1 MVTNSQITN
10 KYSGILSGIMA
21 RLEQNRLGDLLVQSG
36 VITPIQLREAL
47 ALQKATCQQLGN
59 VLLQQRLIT
68 SGTLHRTLAQQIGLR
83 CVAALFGLFITFS
96 GAGGIKSARA
106 NTIKDVPVQLSMVM
120 NAHASNISPVNYY
133 PPLFGS
139 AERRSTNLG
148 PFTKWSGM
156 FDSFNSVM
164 ASSRGERVMEEWMAT
179 LVPLR
184 ELPLRTMLQKVNDLV
199 NRQPYI
205 EDIDNWNKSD
215 YWANPVD
222 FFERGGDCE
231 DFAIA
236 KYTALR
242 LLGVPE
248 ERLRLAIVH
257 DKVKD
262 IPHAIL
268 IAYSDEGPMVLDNQT
283 GKVKRADKV
292 NRYKPIFSINR
303 QAWWLHTANKP
314 TIVATAAQ

>member
-1 MVTNSQITN
+1 MATTINNEVH
-10 KYSGILSGIMA
+10 YSGILSGIMA

-36 VITPIQLREAL
+36 LITPIQLREAL
-47 ALQKATCQQLGN
+47 ALQKASCQQLGII
-59 VLLQQRLIT
+59 LLQQQLI
-68 SGTLHRTLAQQIGLR
+68 SAGTLRRTLVQQISMRVL
-83 CVAALFGLFITFS
+83 AALVGLFLSFS
-96 GAGGIKSARA
+96 GIGGVKSARA
-106 NTIKDVPVQLSMVM
+106 STIKDVPVQLSLIM
-120 NAHASNISPVNYY
+120 NAQAANYSPVNYY
-133 PPLFGS
+133 PSLFGS
-139 AERRSTNLG
+139 SERRSSNLG

-156 FDSFNSVM
+156 FDSFDAAMSK
-164 ASSRGERVMEEWMAT
+164 SGSDEVMEKWLGE
-179 LVPLR
+179 LKPLKDNSFKS
-184 ELPLRTMLQKVNDLV
+184 MVQKVNELV
-199 NRQPYI
+199 NNQPYI
-205 EDIDNWNKSD
+205 EDIDNYKKSD

-257 DKVKD
+257 DKIKD

-268 IAYSDEGPMVLDNQT
+268 IVYSDDGPLILDNQNS
-283 GKVKRADKV
+283 KVKRADKV

-303 QAWWLHTANKP
+303 NAWWLHTTSKP
-314 TIVATAAQ
+314 TIVATAAR